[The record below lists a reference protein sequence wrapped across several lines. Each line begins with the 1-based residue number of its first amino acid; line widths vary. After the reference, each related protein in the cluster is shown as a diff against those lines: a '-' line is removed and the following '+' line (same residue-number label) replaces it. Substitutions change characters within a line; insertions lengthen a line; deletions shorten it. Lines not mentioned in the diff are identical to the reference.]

1 MVNSNLNTSSLASSN
16 LDFKSVRKPV
26 FATKLNLVALM
37 DIFTIL
43 VFFMLLNS
51 GDSNQLENAKFVT
64 LPDSSANASPHVEA
78 SIIIGEEEIWLND
91 ESVIRI
97 EEVLNSEDKLIA
109 PLSVALKDYTEKK
122 EQMTSYEKAN
132 GLAVTIMGDRSVSYS
147 LLERVMATCNAEN
160 FRDISLAVNRVK
172 SSVIV
177 TSPQNAIGNS
187 QQVSAGES

>member
-1 MVNSNLNTSSLASSN
+1 MVNSNLNSSSLASSN
-16 LDFKSVRKPV
+16 LDFKSVRKPA

-51 GDSNQLENAKFVT
+51 GDSNQLENAKFVK
-64 LPDSSANASPHVEA
+64 LPDSSAKAAPHVEA

-91 ESVIRI
+91 ESVILI
-97 EEVLNSEDKLIA
+97 ADVAKSEEKLIE
-109 PLSVALKDYTEKK
+109 PLSAALKAYTEKK
-122 EQMTSYEKAN
+122 EELTSYEKAN

-172 SSVIV
+172 SSVIMASDSGSE
-177 TSPQNAIGNS
+177 TSQPIE
-187 QQVSAGES
+187 AGES